1 MVFLFSLVPL
11 RICEKIFEKALRAAS
26 SVSYAT
32 LLDLRWK
39 YIAVNVIFHGRFC
52 FCSSLRQ
59 NAGFFRKTGNSI
71 S

>member
-1 MVFLFSLVPL
+1 MKADHGISVHSSSTAYL
-11 RICEKIFEKALRAAS
+11 RKYRVLRAAS

-59 NAGFFRKTGNSI
+59 KCRFL
-71 S
+71 